1 MMLDEESDEENGKMF
16 MEVFS
21 NESENLPE
29 EKSPEEKSPEEKS
42 PKRKCVNPLP
52 LSDNI
57 SLISSEGVNDK
68 YVIDNLSPSW
78 GIMLVV
84 QDNLNLR
91 IGIQVKKKYFNA
103 AFWNYISTPINFAI
117 TLFTALSAGQTGSS
131 ATFLNQSQV
140 FYILVATFVLSTI
153 NTFFK
158 LREKAD
164 INYACAKMWESYAA
178 SFEEIYF
185 TPIRSMQSVE
195 IRLNQYNELINRINT
210 GKIEETVEY
219 VNYITE
225 LIYYCCQ
232 IFRKST
238 DPRHLSIHRRH
249 WILDGISYDRYL
261 EEIRMYPV
269 QDVRSFSITTEVEP
283 NFFRKTQVKMGGSQS
298 QGFRFMR
305 LFTPSE

>member
-1 MMLDEESDEENGKMF
+1 MMIDEESDEENGKMF

-21 NESENLPE
+21 NESEKPIERVNKNPE
-29 EKSPEEKSPEEKS
+29 PIPDS
-42 PKRKCVNPLP
+42 
-52 LSDNI
+52 I
-57 SLISSEGVNDK
+57 SLISSEGVNEK
-68 YVIDNLSPSW
+68 YVIDNLSPTW

-164 INYACAKMWESYAA
+164 INYTCAKMWESYAA
-178 SFEEIYF
+178 TFEGIYF
-185 TPIRSMQSVE
+185 TPITSMSDVE
-195 IRLNQYNELINRINT
+195 FRLRNYNELINRINT

-232 IFRKST
+232 ICRKSS

-249 WILDGISYDRYL
+249 WILDGISYERYL
-261 EEIRMYPV
+261 EEVRSYPV
-269 QDVRSFSITTEVEP
+269 EDVRSFSITTEVEP
-283 NFFRKTQVKMGGSQS
+283 NLFRKTPVKTGSNQNH
-298 QGFRFMR
+298 GFRFMR
-305 LFTPSE
+305 LFTPYE

>member
-1 MMLDEESDEENGKMF
+1 MIDEESDEENGKMF

-21 NESENLPE
+21 NEPE
-29 EKSPEEKSPEEKS
+29 KPVERVNKNPEPIPDS
-42 PKRKCVNPLP
+42 
-52 LSDNI
+52 I
-57 SLISSEGVNDK
+57 SLISSEGVNEK
-68 YVIDNLSPSW
+68 YVIDNLSPTW

-164 INYACAKMWESYAA
+164 INYTCAKMWESYAA
-178 SFEEIYF
+178 TFEGIYF
-185 TPIRSMQSVE
+185 TPITSMSDVE
-195 IRLNQYNELINRINT
+195 CRLRNYNELINRINT

-232 IFRKST
+232 ICRKSS

-249 WILDGISYDRYL
+249 WILDGISYERYL
-261 EEIRMYPV
+261 EEVRSYPV
-269 QDVRSFSITTEVEP
+269 EDVRSFSITTEVEP
-283 NFFRKTQVKMGGSQS
+283 NLFRKTPVKTGSNQNH
-298 QGFRFMR
+298 GFRFMR
-305 LFTPSE
+305 LFTPYE

>member
-1 MMLDEESDEENGKMF
+1 MMLNEESDEETGKMF

-21 NESENLPE
+21 NEPE
-29 EKSPEEKSPEEKS
+29 KPIERIIKNPEPIPDS
-42 PKRKCVNPLP
+42 
-52 LSDNI
+52 I

-68 YVIDNLSPSW
+68 YIIDNLSPTW

-164 INYACAKMWESYAA
+164 INYSCAKMWESYAA
-178 SFEEIYF
+178 TFEGIYF
-185 TPIRSMQSVE
+185 TPITSMNDVE
-195 IRLNQYNELINRINT
+195 CRLKNYNELINQINT

-232 IFRKST
+232 ICRKTT
-238 DPRHLSIHRRH
+238 DPRYLSIHRRH
-249 WILDGISYDRYL
+249 WILDGISYERYL
-261 EEIRMYPV
+261 EELRSYPV
-269 QDVRSFSITTEVEP
+269 
-283 NFFRKTQVKMGGSQS
+283 
-298 QGFRFMR
+298 
-305 LFTPSE
+305 

>member
-1 MMLDEESDEENGKMF
+1 MMIDEESDEENGKPF

-21 NESENLPE
+21 NEP
-29 EKSPEEKSPEEKS
+29 EKSVVQVIKKPDPI
-42 PKRKCVNPLP
+42 P
-52 LSDNI
+52 DTI
-57 SLISSEGVNDK
+57 SLISSEGVNEK
-68 YVIDNLSPSW
+68 YVIDNLSPTW

-164 INYACAKMWESYAA
+164 INYTCAKMWESYAA
-178 SFEEIYF
+178 TFEGIYF
-185 TPIRSMQSVE
+185 TPITSMDDVE
-195 IRLNQYNELINRINT
+195 CRLRNYNELISRINT
-210 GKIEETVEY
+210 SKIEETVEY

-232 IFRKST
+232 ICRKSS
-238 DPRHLSIHRRH
+238 DPRYLSIHRRH
-249 WILDGISYDRYL
+249 WILDGISYERYL
-261 EEIRMYPV
+261 EEIRSYPV
-269 QDVRSFSITTEVEP
+269 EEVRSFSITTEVEP
-283 NFFRKTQVKMGGSQS
+283 NLFRKTPVKTGNSQT

-305 LFTPSE
+305 LFTPYE